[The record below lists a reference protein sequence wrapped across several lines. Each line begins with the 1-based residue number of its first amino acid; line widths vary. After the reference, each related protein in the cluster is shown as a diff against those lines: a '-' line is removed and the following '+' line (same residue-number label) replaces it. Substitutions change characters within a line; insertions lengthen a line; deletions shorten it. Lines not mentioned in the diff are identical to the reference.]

1 MRLRSLGA
9 RRWCLTHFGPVD
21 DVDAHIDQL
30 LANLDEFLD
39 IGLAALDRGVTHDE
53 LTALFHQHMAERL
66 GPVPEGILTN
76 LEWATPSYMA
86 ALGLIRLHKQR
97 AKSG

>member
-1 MRLRSLGA
+1 MG
-9 RRWCLTHFGPVD
+9 
-21 DVDAHIDQL
+21 
-30 LANLDEFLD
+30 
-39 IGLAALDRGVTHDE
+39 ALDGGAGHDE
-53 LTALFHQHMAERL
+53 LTGLIHRHMEERL

-97 AKSG
+97 AERRQDPGPHPEAPPPTLGRGRGERM

>member
-1 MRLRSLGA
+1 MG
-9 RRWCLTHFGPVD
+9 
-21 DVDAHIDQL
+21 
-30 LANLDEFLD
+30 
-39 IGLAALDRGVTHDE
+39 ALDGGAGHDE
-53 LTALFHQHMAERL
+53 LTGLIHRHMEERL

-97 AKSG
+97 TRETAGSAPTPDPSPNVGGGENERM